1 LATDGS
7 HDKLLS
13 DLENVGGLKYC
24 PESLLPDFASWPILA
39 YIGEPGGYGM
49 GANRPVF
56 YSKTAWPFVPRL
68 FENPTPVIRK
78 AVRDAAKSGK
88 VKAVCSTKHIER
100 RPEELV
106 DLIEE

>member
-1 LATDGS
+1 MKD
-7 HDKLLS
+7 
-13 DLENVGGLKYC
+13 VGF
-24 PESLLPDFASWPILA
+24 LPDFASWPILA

-100 RPEELV
+100 RLEELV
-106 DLIEE
+106 DLSEE